1 MDPIKQNQRLNKQ
14 KMTIHFGLQYDDLVF
29 KQQATVTG
37 GIEYVGPT
45 RLLHFFEKHLGFT
58 GHDSDNEYLRIEQFR
73 QVLQYYLERDPNVF
87 YANSF
92 AADELATASLMLE
105 MRDELLLNNWD
116 FKTDKK
122 APTRLQVMAALQ
134 EYITN
139 ESLFFGIGFVER
151 FKAVEKALLK
161 RLQPVKEIHINEP
174 FGLLPIYIQRLFK
187 FLETQGVTLHQ
198 FENEVSTG
206 TSDLHKFQQ
215 LIGPNSKF
223 EQKNLSGDGSLL
235 ILKAKRETDAATYLA
250 TLLQKNKDF
259 QPHCLVPEKN
269 RALDNAF
276 IQEGLPSLGI
286 LSASLARPSLQILK
300 LVTSF
305 FWEPIDPYKIMEFV
319 SLSVKPLQEDLAS
332 EIADQISKKPGI
344 RGNEWNRR
352 IHAFWDYLEER
363 VKYDRKIK
371 PKEVK
376 WQYNFWFNRTRY
388 HINGVVPKHEVIE
401 VFDYLHKWSLKAFN
415 ESESTAKSLTVLSS
429 QARKVKEFLEALP
442 ENKTALT
449 NLELE
454 RVVRTIYE
462 PSPIK
467 FSETQVGHCPYV
479 HNPSAFADDV
489 DELLWWNFNRTVEN
503 PPFPKWSQTEVAFL
517 DKKGVRIES
526 PNTVTERRIWQ
537 KKQPILRTKKRV
549 ILIIPGMINGSEVH
563 PHSLNDE
570 LMAAFP
576 NLNSISY
583 NIDNSEGKV
592 IFEKQFDLPTTTSLP
607 FQRLGKPKPF
617 IQISSPDKLKEKETE
632 TFSSL
637 ESMFYYPHQYLFRYR
652 IKFKKSSILSIVKD
666 ATLKGNLSHRF
677 FELLMKEYTNEWTK
691 EDVDR
696 WVDARAPN
704 LLAREGAVL
713 LMYGREP
720 EKVVFL
726 NRVKY
731 AAWSLVYLIQTNMWK
746 VVASEMK
753 IEGKFVD
760 VPVKGVA
767 DIVLERGRD
776 KAVIDLKW
784 KGGNWRKDL
793 IRNRED
799 LQLVIYSKLLAE
811 NTDNVHSAFFIIQD
825 GTMVGRNNLA
835 FSQVTGILQE
845 EDHKKI
851 DQEVWSQ
858 MKKTYNWRVSQLKA
872 GKIEVRTEQT
882 VGDLDLD
889 YGEESLDVLEMKN
902 SESKFDPYR
911 VLINC
916 IE

>member
-1 MDPIKQNQRLNKQ
+1 
-14 KMTIHFGLQYDDLVF
+14 MTIHFGLQYDDLIF
-29 KQQATVTG
+29 KIQQPVTG
-37 GIEYVGPT
+37 GVEYVGPT

-73 QVLQYYLERDPNVF
+73 QVLEYYLERDPQVF

-92 AADELATASLMLE
+92 EADELATANLMLE

-116 FKTDKK
+116 FKADQN
-122 APTRLQVMAALQ
+122 APVRLQVMAALQ
-134 EYITN
+134 AYITN
-139 ESLFFGIGFVER
+139 ESLLFDIGFVER

-161 RLQPVKEIHINEP
+161 RTQPIKEIHINEP
-174 FGLLPIYIQRLFK
+174 FNLLPVYIQRLFK
-187 FLETQGVTLHQ
+187 FLESQGVQLVQ
-198 FENEVSTG
+198 YKNENITG
-206 TSDLHKFQQ
+206 SSDLHKFQQ
-215 LIGPNSKF
+215 LIHPDTKF
-223 EQKNLSGDGSLL
+223 EQKNLNGDGSLM

-250 TLLQKNKDF
+250 TLLQKNKNF
-259 QPHCLVPEKN
+259 RPHLIIPEKN

-300 LVTSF
+300 LVTCF
-305 FWEPIDPYKIMEFV
+305 FWEPIDPFKIMEFV

-344 RGNEWNRR
+344 RGNEWLGR

-376 WQYNFWFNRTRY
+376 WQYNFWFERKRY
-388 HINGVVPKHEVIE
+388 HINSEVPKQEVIE
-401 VFDYLHKWSLKAFN
+401 VFDYLHKWALKAFN

-429 QARKVKEFLEALP
+429 QARKVREFLEALP
-442 ENKTALT
+442 ESKTALT

-467 FSETQVGHCPYV
+467 FSETQVGFCPYV
-479 HNPSAFADDV
+479 HNVSAFADDV
-489 DELLWWNFNRTVEN
+489 DELLWWNFNRMVEN
-503 PPFPKWSQTEVAFL
+503 PPFPKWSKVEVAYL
-517 DKKGVRIES
+517 EKKGVPIES
-526 PNTVTERRIWQ
+526 PNTITERRIWQ

-549 ILIIPGMINGSEVH
+549 VLIIPGMINGSEVH

-576 NLNSISY
+576 NLNSICYS
-583 NIDNSEGKV
+583 IDNSEGKA
-592 IFEKQFDLPTTTSLP
+592 IFEKQFDLPTTTTLP
-607 FQRLGKPKPF
+607 FKRLGKPKPY
-617 IQISSPDKLKEKETE
+617 IQINSPEKLAEKETE

-637 ESMFYYPHQYLFRYR
+637 ESMFYYPHKYLFRYR
-652 IKFKKSSILSIVKD
+652 VNLKKSSILSIVKD

-677 FELLMKEYTNEWTK
+677 FELLMKDYTNEWTK
-691 EDVDR
+691 EDVYK

-720 EKVVFL
+720 EKVAFL

-731 AAWSLVYLIQTNMWK
+731 AAWSLVFLIQTNMWK
-746 VVASEMK
+746 VVESEMK

-760 VPVKGVA
+760 VPIKGVA
-767 DIVLERGRD
+767 DLVLERGRD

-784 KGGNWRKDL
+784 KGSNWRKNL

-799 LQLVIYSKLLAE
+799 LQLVIYSKLLAA

-825 GTMVGRNNLA
+825 GTMIGRNNLA
-835 FSQVTGILQE
+835 FTQVTGILQE

-851 DQEVWSQ
+851 DAEIWQL
-858 MKKTYNWRVSQLKA
+858 MKKTYQWRVDQLKE
-872 GKIEVRTEQT
+872 GRIEVRTEQT
-882 VGDLDLD
+882 VPDLDLE
-889 YGEESLDVLEMKN
+889 YGEESLEVLEMKN
-902 SESKFDPYR
+902 SESKFDEYR

-916 IE
+916 VE